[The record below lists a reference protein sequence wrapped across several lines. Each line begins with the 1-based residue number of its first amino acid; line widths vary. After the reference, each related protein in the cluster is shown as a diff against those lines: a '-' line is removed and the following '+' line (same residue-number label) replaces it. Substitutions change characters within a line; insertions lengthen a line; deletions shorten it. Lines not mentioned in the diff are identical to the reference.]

1 MLLGLGDK
9 SKKDADFAN
18 PAPSGGAVAGCASSA
33 RCARA
38 RTSQSSSE
46 TSETANTPPSS
57 VATANGGPA
66 ARRARAAS
74 KSVARSAAT
83 TRSPRFSGLL
93 FASDANTFFASFR
106 ASSRVSTPLSRN
118 VASETSSD
126 PRTSTATGLAPF
138 RSKRAARRR
147 LLSGVRAYARTP
159 ESNLRLAARFD
170 LKGAK
175 PVAVLVRGSDDV
187 SDATFRERGVET
199 REEARKE
206 AKKVLAS
213 EAKRRPE
220 NRGERVVA
228 ADRATLFDAARAR
241 RAAGPPF
248 AVATEEGGVFAVSE
262 VSEEDWE
269 VLARA
274 QRALDAHPATAPPLG
289 AGFAKSASFF
299 DLSPSPRSIPGITSF
314 RSRMSS

>member
-1 MLLGLGDK
+1 M
-9 SKKDADFAN
+9 
-18 PAPSGGAVAGCASSA
+18 
-33 RCARA
+33 
-38 RTSQSSSE
+38 
-46 TSETANTPPSS
+46 
-57 VATANGGPA
+57 
-66 ARRARAAS
+66 
-74 KSVARSAAT
+74 
-83 TRSPRFSGLL
+83 
-93 FASDANTFFASFR
+93 
-106 ASSRVSTPLSRN
+106 
-118 VASETSSD
+118 
-126 PRTSTATGLAPF
+126 
-138 RSKRAARRR
+138 
-147 LLSGVRAYARTP
+147 
-159 ESNLRLAARFD
+159 
-170 LKGAK
+170 
-175 PVAVLVRGSDDV
+175 AVLVRGSDDV

-289 AGFAKSASFF
+289 AGFAKSASFANDVF
-299 DLSPSPRSIPGITSF
+299 ADRSPTADGLFVSKRYAALDAARRASAPAPPAVLDGTLLRELLELPEKTQCEVLALDAVGGGAETAEATLETARRVLETDF
-314 RSRMSS
+314 FSSS